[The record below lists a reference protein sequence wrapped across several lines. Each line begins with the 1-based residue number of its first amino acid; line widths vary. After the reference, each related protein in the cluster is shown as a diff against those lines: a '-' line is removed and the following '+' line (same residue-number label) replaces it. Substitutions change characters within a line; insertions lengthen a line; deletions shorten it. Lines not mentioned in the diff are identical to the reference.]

1 MTSIDTLYRQNDAP
15 TLLSRTLRD
24 RTIDAK
30 RHVLAG
36 ADVEGP
42 GVEKIVRRPPMFALG
57 LASLVVWLTIPSWA
71 FSGAAAT
78 ALKTYAEKR

>member
-42 GVEKIVRRPPMFALG
+42 GVEKIV
-57 LASLVVWLTIPSWA
+57 
-71 FSGAAAT
+71 
-78 ALKTYAEKR
+78 